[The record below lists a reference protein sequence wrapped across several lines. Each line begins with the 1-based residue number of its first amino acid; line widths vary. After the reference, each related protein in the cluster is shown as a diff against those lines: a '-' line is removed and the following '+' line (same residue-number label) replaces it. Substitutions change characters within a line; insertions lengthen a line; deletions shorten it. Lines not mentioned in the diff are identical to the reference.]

1 MSTPKFAHSPVS
13 VHAELKKRVNDY
25 FHNHQIMPT
34 GGSKLYLKAII
45 LVAGQVLIYT
55 HLVFFT
61 PVAWLA
67 VLECMLLGLFT
78 SGIGFNIMHDGAHGS
93 FSKHKGVNRLA
104 ALSLDMLGASS
115 VMWNNKHNIIHHT
128 YTNIDGIDD
137 DIEARPFLRLAP
149 TQEYRKMHKYQHLYF
164 WFLYGLLYLFWV
176 FFSDYKKYFSGMV
189 GSVAIKKMKATD
201 HILFWGFKA
210 LHVVMYIVLPI
221 ILCGFTPWLVGFLVY
236 TFTSGVVLS
245 IVFQLAHTVEET
257 TFPEAVQPINKMEDE
272 WAVHQ
277 LRTTANFAT
286 GNKIITWFVGG
297 LNFQVEHHLFPKISH
312 AHYPQIS
319 KIIKNTCMEMGVP
332 YIEHPRMTTAIA
344 SHISHLRKMGQR

>member
-104 ALSLDMLGASS
+104 ALS
-115 VMWNNKHNIIHHT
+115 
-128 YTNIDGIDD
+128 
-137 DIEARPFLRLAP
+137 
-149 TQEYRKMHKYQHLYF
+149 
-164 WFLYGLLYLFWV
+164 
-176 FFSDYKKYFSGMV
+176 
-189 GSVAIKKMKATD
+189 
-201 HILFWGFKA
+201 
-210 LHVVMYIVLPI
+210 
-221 ILCGFTPWLVGFLVY
+221 
-236 TFTSGVVLS
+236 
-245 IVFQLAHTVEET
+245 
-257 TFPEAVQPINKMEDE
+257 
-272 WAVHQ
+272 
-277 LRTTANFAT
+277 
-286 GNKIITWFVGG
+286 
-297 LNFQVEHHLFPKISH
+297 
-312 AHYPQIS
+312 
-319 KIIKNTCMEMGVP
+319 
-332 YIEHPRMTTAIA
+332 
-344 SHISHLRKMGQR
+344 